1 MTQGRQLEREGS
13 LDDLGKDSLGTVV
26 GTDGNYA
33 HCSIDREALARLRM
47 GDDVGHT
54 SIGAIVRIMVRETP
68 VFCSLTSLGEQ
79 SGDGTN
85 PIGELEYIGEGT
97 VNSDGHLANFRR
109 GVTHYPHPGDQVGF
123 ASETD
128 LATIFAPPDVPHIK
142 VGTVFPTES
151 VQAPVLFDQLLGRH
165 FAVVGSSGAGK
176 STTVALMLDRIA
188 EQARHGH
195 IVVFD
200 PHGEYAHAFGDAA
213 QVWDVQNLVLPYW
226 ALNLEEHCEA
236 FVTEVGED
244 RTVDANIM
252 AKVLL
257 KARMRNIHLVDP
269 SHITADTP
277 VSYQLK
283 DLTGAL
289 EEEAGRLEK
298 LGDAHRYTHLRLTVE
313 QYFHDRRYGFIFN
326 GAHATASL
334 DKLLGDLLRIPNEG
348 KPISIVDLAGVPTEI
363 VNVVVATLA
372 RLILDYAIWAPRDT
386 RVPVL
391 LVCEE
396 AHRYLPRLKSETTR
410 SVERQLERIAR
421 EGRKYGV
428 CMGLVTQ
435 RPSELSET
443 ALSQCGTIIS
453 MRLNNQND
461 QDHLTSA
468 LSEGARSFVGSV
480 GSLKNRE
487 CIISGEGVPIPIRVM
502 IDTLEEAKRPASEDP
517 SFSKRWTF
525 EPASEQLLAETIK
538 RWQTER

>member
-1 MTQGRQLEREGS
+1 MG
-13 LDDLGKDSLGTVV
+13 DLGTDQFGVVV

-33 HCSIDREALARLRM
+33 HCSIDRDALAKLRV
-47 GDDVGHT
+47 DDDIGHT
-54 SIGAIVRIMVRETP
+54 SVGAIVRIMVRDTP
-68 VFCSLTSLGEQ
+68 VFCSLTSLRGQ
-79 SGDGTN
+79 SDKDPN
-85 PIGELEYIGEGT
+85 PVGELEYIGEGT
-97 VNSDGHLANFRR
+97 ISPGGELASFRR
-109 GVTHYPHPGDQVGF
+109 GVTHYPHPGDPVGF
-123 ASETD
+123 ASEAE
-128 LATIFAPPDVPHIK
+128 LATIFAPPDVPHIQ
-142 VGTVFPTES
+142 VGTVFPTEA
-151 VQAPVLFDQLLGRH
+151 VRAPILFDQLLGRH

-176 STTVALMLDRIA
+176 STTMTLMLDRIA

-195 IVVFD
+195 IVIFD
-200 PHGEYAHAFGDAA
+200 PHGEYAHAFGEAA

-236 FVTEVGED
+236 FVTEVGDD
-244 RTVDANIM
+244 RTIDANIM

-257 KARMRNIHLVDP
+257 KARTRNIHVADP
-269 SHITADTP
+269 GHITADTP
-277 VSYQLK
+277 VAYQLK
-283 DLTGAL
+283 DLTDAL

-298 LGDAHRYTHLRLTVE
+298 LGDAHRYTHLRLTIE

-326 GAHATASL
+326 AGHSTASL
-334 DKLLGDLLRIPNEG
+334 DKLLGDLLRIPNQG

-396 AHRYLPRLKSETTR
+396 AHRYLPRVKSETTR

-428 CMGLVTQ
+428 CLGLVTQ

-487 CIISGEGVPIPIRVM
+487 CIISGEGVPIPMRVM

-517 SFSKRWTF
+517 SFSKRWAF
-525 EPASEQLLAETIK
+525 EPPGEPLLTETIR